1 MVVGTLFIAVPL
13 IFLALAAV
21 SLATAVAV
29 IARAPFGGMARA
41 ALAVIVL
48 ALGFVPIVLLVL
60 TFINFPAGE

>member
-1 MVVGTLFIAVPL
+1 MIVAVLFLAVPL

-29 IARAPFGGMARA
+29 IVRAPFGGMARA
-41 ALAVIVL
+41 AVAVIVV

-60 TFINFPAGE
+60 TLINFPAGE